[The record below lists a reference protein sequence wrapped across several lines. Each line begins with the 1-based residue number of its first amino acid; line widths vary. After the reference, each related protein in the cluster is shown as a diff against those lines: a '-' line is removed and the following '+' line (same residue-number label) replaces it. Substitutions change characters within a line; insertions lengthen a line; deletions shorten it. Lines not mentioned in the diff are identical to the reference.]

1 MAGNSEADLKSLRP
15 VIRGSS
21 EKAQASF
28 AFGMASKA
36 ADSFLVA
43 DKSKAPKSL
52 EGEAKKGAGAGAK
65 VVSGKVYCDG
75 TDAVFVTDDAS
86 SAVEKGLDAWL
97 KLHKL
102 GLSADVGKPE
112 PAEEGEEDGPK
123 IYATETLISRFRFAQ
138 RNPVNFAFGPGKE
151 KDASL
156 LALHVRRSGKMMFR
170 GIKRENHAIR
180 GAWGVLNMEGRI
192 ATFTCE
198 EKPIPGLRKSI
209 RGFLRGRDLR
219 YRVKIFGPE
228 GEVIEPGDEEED
240 AADLAAD
247 QGLPEETG
255 TEGAAPGAP
264 TEPQPTTTTT
274 DDGVGTDAERLEK
287 MRLDVQRMMDPLKE
301 ITQKVPSRK
310 EAISALY
317 TQFETARKAGQV
329 GDAQGALDALREQ
342 GRTGRADV
350 QALDTM
356 RKQLADREKQLV
368 DLAKSKP
375 DIAAVIRTTYGE
387 CKKSLDAGDVA
398 TAREK
403 IFELAGIMRTSG
415 TADVPD
421 GTVAYRQMLLRW
433 NRAQTDVATN
443 IQALGAAVLKHPE
456 VLADARVA
464 EVREAV
470 RELPTLVPNFGS
482 ALQDALDAMIN
493 AGPEAKARGLIAPAA
508 TAVENY
514 VKELAGYPELSE
526 LEEVAELV
534 GEGNLKFGA
543 ALSEALTELQASLRA
558 AA

>member
-310 EAISALY
+310 ETISGLY

-375 DIAAVIRTTYGE
+375 DIAVVIRTTYGE
-387 CKKSLDAGDVA
+387 CKKALDAGDVA

-421 GTVAYRQMLLRW
+421 GTVAYRALLVRW
-433 NRAQTDVATN
+433 
-443 IQALGAAVLKHPE
+443 
-456 VLADARVA
+456 
-464 EVREAV
+464 REAQSTVEANVQTLGRALLANAQV
-470 RELPTLVPNFGS
+470 RADPRFPQVERAVPHLSRIVPDFGTK
-482 ALQDALDAMIN
+482 LNDALDAAMN
-493 AGPEAKARGLIAPAA
+493 AGAQARAQGLNRAALDVLAEYRAKLSKEDRLSMLEKIARDCGL
-508 TAVENY
+508 
-514 VKELAGYPELSE
+514 
-526 LEEVAELV
+526 
-534 GEGNLKFGA
+534 GNLPLRREFEA
-543 ALSEALTELQASLRA
+543 AMDEMQQKLA
-558 AA
+558 AAA